1 MSKYQK
7 GKIYKITNEDMPE
20 LVYYGSTIDTLKSR
34 LSKHRYAC
42 LNKNNSSKILFN
54 TENYNIQLIEL
65 YPCENRKQLC
75 EREGWYIR
83 NNDCINKNIAGRS
96 RKEYRK
102 VYNKEYNKEYRKLNK
117 NKISE
122 KNKEYYNLN
131 KNKLNEKQKEKVKC
145 ECGATISRVNLTRH
159 KTSKKHLKY
168 YSSS

>member
-1 MSKYQK
+1 MSKYQN

-20 LVYYGSTIDTLKSR
+20 LVYYGSTIQTLKIR

-83 NNDCINKNIAGRS
+83 NNDCINKNIAGRTY
-96 RKEYRK
+96 KEY
-102 VYNKEYNKEYRKLNK
+102 YKEYHKLNKNILNQKNKDYRKLNK
-117 NKISE
+117 E
-122 KNKEYYNLN
+122 YHKEYHKLN
-131 KNKLNEKQKEKVKC
+131 KNKLNENAKEK
-145 ECGATISRVNLTRH
+145 R
-159 KTSKKHLKY
+159 
-168 YSSS
+168 